1 MLTQR
6 IMEDDDAYFDDVDER
21 DQHLYRRPT
30 STESAPTEGDKEE
43 RTPAR
48 TAGDDSAND
57 SDPTL
62 SDRNGT
68 KSITAGG
75 GTIHSGQD
83 GMTPVASPAKDRKS
97 AGSRRHPSKS
107 PSARGAGDAA
117 SRVTARANP
126 DTHRTRARS
135 RSRSPQQA
143 FDYSRLTYEEYLDR
157 ADMLIRAR
165 GPAAPFRPQDI
176 VGGGFYPPGP
186 PMIGFP
192 GPRPGARRRRY

>member
-1 MLTQR
+1 MLTQK

-21 DQHLYRRPT
+21 DQHLYRRT
-30 STESAPTEGDKEE
+30 ASTESAPTEGDTEE

-48 TAGDDSAND
+48 AAGDDSANE
-57 SDPTL
+57 SDPTQ

-68 KSITAGG
+68 KSITSEAGG
-75 GTIHSGQD
+75 GTIQSGQD
-83 GMTPVASPAKDRKS
+83 GMTPVTSPAKERKG
-97 AGSRRHPSKS
+97 ARRHHRSKS

-117 SRVTARANP
+117 SRVTARA

-143 FDYSRLTYEEYLDR
+143 CDYSRLTYEEYLDR
-157 ADMLIRAR
+157 ADTLIRAR
-165 GPAAPFRPQDI
+165 GPPAPFRPQNYQDI

-192 GPRPGARRRRY
+192 RPGGRRRRY